1 MKFRITII
9 SVFKMYGH
17 DSLTME
23 FDLTRTNHRK
33 NVLYKIS
40 YAKEV
45 LDQASKI
52 YWICD
57 SKRPREHFNYVRLTK
72 LLQGMYV
79 QYSCSFLQKLF
90 LKLIISYFPMKTFIW
105 HTLSP

>member
-1 MKFRITII
+1 
-9 SVFKMYGH
+9 MYGH

-45 LDQASKI
+45 LDEASKI

-57 SKRPREHFNYVRLTK
+57 SKTPREYFNYIRMTK
-72 LLQGMYV
+72 LLQGT
-79 QYSCSFLQKLF
+79 
-90 LKLIISYFPMKTFIW
+90 LIFFSRNFSVDVYF
-105 HTLSP
+105 S

>member
-1 MKFRITII
+1 
-9 SVFKMYGH
+9 MYAH

-45 LDQASKI
+45 LDKASKI

-57 SKRPREHFNYVRLTK
+57 SKQPREHFNYVRLTK
-72 LLQGMYV
+72 LLQGTTTTGWAKSRVPFFSQKKLGMFYPF
-79 QYSCSFLQKLF
+79 FLV
-90 LKLIISYFPMKTFIW
+90 SVGVW
-105 HTLSP
+105 A

>member
-1 MKFRITII
+1 
-9 SVFKMYGH
+9 MYGH

-72 LLQGMYV
+72 LLQGIYLCTIILFSRNISDEV
-79 QYSCSFLQKLF
+79 LFFINVAGSIDFTENNYNYFFL
-90 LKLIISYFPMKTFIW
+90 
-105 HTLSP
+105 